1 MIARLLPRSSPATG
15 SFEEAVASP
24 HMPALDGFRAIAAFS
39 VVLAHGYGLTLFDG
53 VTAFF
58 VLSGFLI
65 TTLLLRELDSTG
77 AVSLRAFYARRTLRI
92 FPAYYACVLAS
103 FTIDRLAGNPWPA
116 GLAASASAYVV
127 NYFNAFNG
135 HPSTSVAHLWSLG
148 VEEQFYLLW
157 PAVFL
162 VLSRGGRTTL
172 RAGLVALIL
181 GGIAWR
187 LVLYL
192 SGWVDQAYLYNAFD
206 ARFDNLAVG
215 CLLATVVSDPRA
227 GAVVRRV
234 AAFPW
239 APVVTFVMMY
249 LLLENMP
256 SITRHLVGFTLYSL
270 LIAVLLVQLLHVSSS
285 RLWRWLDSLPMRFL
299 GTISYPIYLYH
310 GWGLGLGAWFTM
322 LSPFGQFV
330 VGTCLT
336 VVGAT
341 ASYLIVERPFLS
353 LKKHFAPGRHRR
365 SARVAADLVT
375 GPAR

>member
-1 MIARLLPRSSPATG
+1 MIARLLPRESPSTR

-39 VVLAHGYGLTLFDG
+39 VVLAHGYGLPLFDG

-103 FTIDRLAGNPWPA
+103 FIIDRVAGNPWPA
-116 GLAASASAYVV
+116 GLAASAAAYVV

-157 PAVFL
+157 PAIFL
-162 VLSRGGRTTL
+162 LLARGGRATL
-172 RAGLVALIL
+172 RVGLVALIL
-181 GGIAWR
+181 GGIVWR
-187 LVLYL
+187 LVIYW

-215 CLLATVVSDPRA
+215 CLLAAVVSDRRTA
-227 GAVVRRV
+227 AAVRRI

-239 APVVTFVMMY
+239 APVVTLVVMY
-249 LLLENMP
+249 LLLDRM
-256 SITRHLVGFTLYSL
+256 SSVTRHLVGFTLYAF
-270 LIAVLLVQLLHVSSS
+270 LIAVLLVQLLHLSSS
-285 RLWRWLDSLPMRFL
+285 RLWRWLDSVPMRFL

-310 GWGLGLGAWFTM
+310 GWGIGLGAWFTM

-330 VGTCLT
+330 VGACLA
-336 VVGAT
+336 VAGAT
-341 ASYLIVERPFLS
+341 ASYLIVERPFLA
-353 LKKHFAPGRHRR
+353 LKKHFAPGHRR
-365 SARVAADLVT
+365 QSAGVAADLVI